1 MGNPGPQG
9 IKGFQVGRRSAVVS
23 ICLHFS
29 RLLTACLRV
38 TLQGVKGGLG
48 DPGLPG
54 PTGIR
59 GEFGDRVSLTH
70 HLN

>member
-1 MGNPGPQG
+1 MCD
-9 IKGFQVGRRSAVVS
+9 A
-23 ICLHFS
+23 
-29 RLLTACLRV
+29 
-38 TLQGVKGGLG
+38 LQGVKGGLG

-70 HLN
+70 DSKCDLERS